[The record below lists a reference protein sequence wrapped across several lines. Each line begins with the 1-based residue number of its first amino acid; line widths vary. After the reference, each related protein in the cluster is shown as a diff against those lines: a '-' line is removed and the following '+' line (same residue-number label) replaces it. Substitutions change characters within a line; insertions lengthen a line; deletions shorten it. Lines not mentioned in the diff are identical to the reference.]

1 MTNPTP
7 DTATRA
13 AARHRLAQSLVR
25 SCQAIGRYAMSAFRW
40 GGRQTLTAL
49 GWAFKAVLAVLRTLL
64 KALWIIPGIGRL
76 LDHLAR
82 RSSALRANIER
93 HVTTARIAWEEA
105 KREEPVRVPQGREL
119 EFLPAVLEIQESP
132 PSPVGRAVA
141 LSIAALFGA
150 AILWAMFGTID
161 IIAVAQGKIVPGD
174 RSKVIQPLEAGVIKA
189 IHVHDGSRVKAG
201 DPLIDIDTTAS
212 PDQARLTNER
222 LASLTEIS
230 RLRALLADK
239 DDFTP
244 PAGANADLVRT
255 ERDHLRDQLAEYRAL
270 KNQAQAYRE
279 LLDKQYVAKVQYL
292 DAEQK
297 RAAKMNE
304 FTAALAAAETRVRSQ
319 AQDLAKAETRADQQH
334 LAAPID
340 GVVQQLAVHTVGG
353 VVTPAQQLMV
363 VAPEEGSLEV
373 EAILEN
379 KDIGFV
385 NENQEAEIKID
396 AFPFTRYGTLDGK
409 VVSLSRDAVQIDKVG
424 LVYTARV
431 NLSRATI
438 QIENKEV
445 RLSPGMTVAVEIK
458 TGQRHVIEY
467 FLSPLIQATRNS
479 IRER

>member
-1 MTNPTP
+1 MSDPTP
-7 DTATRA
+7 QTTSDTATR
-13 AARHRLAQSLVR
+13 HRLVLWLASSFQTL
-25 SCQAIGRYAMSAFRW
+25 GRRTTPAFR
-40 GGRQTLTAL
+40 GVGRKLVMVL
-49 GWAFKAVLAVLRTLL
+49 RWLFKAVLRGFYRALR
-64 KALWIIPGIGRL
+64 IIPGIGRV

-82 RSSALRANIER
+82 RSLTLRANIER
-93 HVTTARIAWEEA
+93 HVTVARIAWEEA
-105 KREEPVRVPQGREL
+105 KREEPVRVPQGKEL

-141 LSIAALFGA
+141 LNIAALFGV

-189 IHVHDGSRVKAG
+189 IHVQDGSRVKAG

-222 LASLTEIS
+222 LASLTEIA

-255 ERDHLRDQLAEYRAL
+255 ERDHLRDQLTEYRAL
-270 KNQAQAYRE
+270 KNQAQVYRE

-319 AQDLAKAETRADQQH
+319 AQDLVKAETRADQQH

-379 KDIGFV
+379 RDIGFV
-385 NENQEAEIKID
+385 NEDQEAEIKID
-396 AFPFTRYGTLDGK
+396 AFPFTRYGTIDGK
-409 VVSLSRDAVQIDKVG
+409 VVSLSKDAVQIDKVG

-431 NLSRATI
+431 NLNRATI
-438 QIENKEV
+438 QIENKQV

-467 FLSPLIQATRNS
+467 FLSPLIQAARNS